1 MGALSM
7 LMRVL
12 AVPGLIGAAL
22 TIASAVDVKAES
34 AVPDRRVPDASEAMW
49 EATGEG
55 TGRWHREMAEASHR
69 FGLPVAWIEQVMLA
83 ESRGM
88 TLWQGR
94 PITSRA
100 GAMGLMQ
107 LMPATWAAM
116 RAALGLGQDPYDPR
130 DNILAGTGY
139 LRAMYDR
146 FGYPG
151 LFAAYNAGPGRYE
164 ASLTGERALP
174 AETRDY
180 LLKVSRGTSLAVS
193 RPVEAVRPAIFMGLG
208 KVIESRVTAANRYGE
223 SGREEALFVVRK
235 RP

>member
-7 LMRVL
+7 AMRVFI
-12 AVPGLIGAAL
+12 VPGMIGAAL
-22 TIASAVDVKAES
+22 TMVLPVSVHPAP
-34 AVPDRRVPDASEAMW
+34 AVPDRRAPDVPEAK
-49 EATGEG
+49 GDG
-55 TGRWHREMAEASHR
+55 TGRWYREVAEASRR

-116 RAALGLGQDPYDPR
+116 RDALGLGQDPYDPR
-130 DNILAGTGY
+130 DNILAGTAY
-139 LRAMYDR
+139 LRTMYDR
-146 FGYPG
+146 FGYPA
-151 LFAAYNAGPGRYE
+151 LFAAYNAGPGRYQ
-164 ASLTGERALP
+164 ASLTGGRALP
-174 AETRDY
+174 VETRDY

-193 RPVEAVRPAIFMGLG
+193 RPVEAMRPAIFVALG
-208 KVIESRVTAANRYGE
+208 KAIESGVIGANRDGGE
-223 SGREEALFVVRK
+223 GREEALFVVRK
-235 RP
+235 LP

>member
-7 LMRVL
+7 AMRVFI
-12 AVPGLIGAAL
+12 VPGMIGAAM
-22 TIASAVDVKAES
+22 TIASPVDVKAES
-34 AVPDRRVPDASEAMW
+34 AVPDRRAPDAPEAM
-49 EATGEG
+49 GEG
-55 TGRWHREMAEASHR
+55 MGRWYREMAEASHR

-116 RAALGLGQDPYDPR
+116 REALGLGEDPYDPR
-130 DNILAGTGY
+130 DNILAGTAY

-151 LFAAYNAGPGRYE
+151 LFAAYNAGPGRYQ
-164 ASLTGERALP
+164 ASLMGRRALP
-174 AETRDY
+174 VETRDY

-193 RPVEAVRPAIFMGLG
+193 RPVEAVRPAIFVVLG
-208 KVIESRVTAANRYGE
+208 KTIESGVTGADRDGGE
-223 SGREEALFVVRK
+223 GREEALFVVRK
-235 RP
+235 RL